1 MKDIQNLYPS
11 IDGNTPQREHMVEL
25 INTLLTGLDS
35 MKNPN
40 GLALGSILPK
50 REDYYGDITTESVL
64 PQQGVS
70 LEDTVQSLLTL
81 TNGQRW
87 LNSSY
92 LANATPLP
100 TTSSIIG
107 NFLMTLLNG
116 NNIWDVECS
125 ASATAEVQLTSM
137 LSKLVGYDENKSGGY
152 TTWGGLGAVL
162 ASLRIALAKRFPNSN
177 QTGIPN
183 NAYVF
188 SSELAHFS
196 LYKSAQ
202 TTGIGTDKLIKIKT
216 TENNVMDINDL
227 KEQMEKVI
235 DSGGIPTYVLATMG
249 STDSFAVDDIVGI
262 KRVCTE
268 LEEAHNLQPIFI
280 HADSAMG
287 GMMTFLNNYDTTT
300 NPLDVNDQLLPTVKK
315 YQDLFRPMHL
325 ADSMVFDFHKLGQT
339 PYVTSMF
346 LVKDKTDFKYVDLN
360 PDETPY
366 IGNRAFGSYFTSYTL
381 ECSRAG
387 NSLPILAS
395 ILNLG
400 VEGYQRILL
409 HYLQVNQ
416 EFRWQLQKEFP
427 NVAITNDLSPMTTF
441 RFYSEYGQ
449 SKYIKERLGE
459 ATLSEIN
466 QINEYNSKI
475 CDTLSVDRDEVYFGF
490 TRKQLLLTPTD
501 SEERLPMTVLKF
513 FPISLH
519 TTVEDIPRYLGFLKN
534 HIPSKQEVGV

>member
-1 MKDIQNLYPS
+1 MKDIQNLFPS
-11 IDGNTPQREHMVEL
+11 IDGNQTQREHTLQL
-25 INTLLTGLDS
+25 INNLLTGLDN

-40 GLALGSILPK
+40 GLALGSILPNH
-50 REDYYGDITTESVL
+50 EDFYGNITKEAEL
-64 PQQGVS
+64 PQTGQS
-70 LEDTVQSLLTL
+70 LEDTVNSLLTL
-81 TNGQRW
+81 SEGQRW

-107 NFLMTLLNG
+107 NLLMTLLNG

-137 LSKLVGYDENKSGGY
+137 LSKLVGYDASQSGGY

-162 ASLRIALAKRFPNSN
+162 TSLRMSLARRFPDSN
-177 QTGIPN
+177 QTGIPS

-188 SSELAHFS
+188 CSELAHFS
-196 LYKSAQ
+196 LHKSVQ
-202 TTGIGTDKLIKIKT
+202 TTGLGTDKLIKIKT
-216 TENNVMDINDL
+216 LENNTMDINDL
-227 KEQMEKVI
+227 KEQIEKVI
-235 DSGGIPTYVLATMG
+235 NNGGIPIYILATMG

-262 KRVCTE
+262 KRICTT

-300 NPLDVNDQLLPTVKK
+300 NPLDVNDQLLPTVEK
-315 YQDLFRPMHL
+315 YQELFRPMHL

-346 LVKDKTDFKYVDLN
+346 LVKDKTNFKYVDLN

-387 NSLPILAS
+387 NALPILAS

-409 HYLQVNQ
+409 HYLEVNRA
-416 EFRWQLQKEFP
+416 FRWQLQQEFP
-427 NVAITNDLSPMTTF
+427 NVAVTNDLSPMTTF
-441 RFYSEYGQ
+441 RFYPTEGYQ
-449 SKYIKERLGE
+449 DFEREVSGMS
-459 ATLSEIN
+459 TLSEVSEV
-466 QINEYNSKI
+466 NEFNSKI
-475 CDTLSVDRDEVYFGF
+475 CDNLAVDRDEVYFGF
-490 TRKQLLLTPTD
+490 TRKQRYLNVSDTTA
-501 SEERLPMTVLKF
+501 SQPMTVLKF

-519 TTVEDIPRYLGFLKN
+519 TTVDDIAGYLDFLKS
-534 HIPSKQEVGV
+534 HMVSLTKVGV